1 MLQGCVYEN
10 IKNVQERTR
19 KSKKIMNMGNKH
31 LSSLIL
37 FKQDWYR
44 QRNVKNYRRI
54 NSKHNTMG
62 FFQYKNVKF
71 CLLILLQII
80 NDSRSESVLDYVKTL
95 QECDV
100 SVCGKMFVTN
110 EMATDLVVRK

>member
-1 MLQGCVYEN
+1 
-10 IKNVQERTR
+10 
-19 KSKKIMNMGNKH
+19 MGNKH

-44 QRNVKNYRRI
+44 QRNVKNYQRI

-80 NDSRSESVLDYVKTL
+80 NDSKSESVLDYVKTL

>member
-1 MLQGCVYEN
+1 MIQW
-10 IKNVQERTR
+10 
-19 KSKKIMNMGNKH
+19 
-31 LSSLIL
+31 
-37 FKQDWYR
+37 F
-44 QRNVKNYRRI
+44 
-54 NSKHNTMG
+54 

-80 NDSRSESVLDYVKTL
+80 NDSKSESVLDYVKTL

-110 EMATDLVVRK
+110 EMATDLVVRKWMNKIVSFLRIDHSEIF